1 MDSDNTTKLGEESN
15 LEPLGQLDT
24 CNYCQKSYSNLEIFS
39 CNHKICA
46 ICLFRRIFI
55 LNITELNGSSD
66 ALKIKCAKC
75 ETGVLSKNLDELC
88 DLSTKKSSIFK
99 EIKEGVSSN
108 NSNESNKC
116 QEHHIFKD
124 NLCLDCRENLCLKC
138 KIDPKN
144 NHYSHN
150 IMSNDKVSRMLKAE
164 IINIP
169 LKFKTKELFEHN
181 WNIICKKIKDSSQET
196 FNETTNKIEEL
207 TKALNE
213 FKKEYEQKYKNELTK
228 IVKTLKVLKLFYFD
242 YYFEREEAEKGR
254 DIDSLRYVNSINS
267 ELLNLEMTKDVTF
280 CQKINDAKIILD
292 NLKSN
297 NNINFTTKL
306 IYAKLKTNY
315 NFEYEKKTAHD
326 KFISSV
332 FELKDDKLLTTS
344 FDYSMKIWEEKES
357 ILNSI
362 KTISKRCGCI
372 ISALQIDND
381 RILTSNNTN
390 NAIYMWAPNPS
401 EGYILEQSLTLH
413 SKFVICMAKL
423 KNGNLVT
430 SGMDNLLIV
439 WQKRDGGFYEEKES
453 IQEEYPIKKIVAL
466 TDDKFGY
473 TGDDGVLK
481 IMALKEE
488 EKNEETPDETETGN
502 EKGKESQMVLRYRK
516 ICELKR
522 HSGKINCMC
531 ELKNE
536 YLFTGGAKGNN
547 KNDHYIM
554 VWKPDGN
561 GGYVHNQTLSGH
573 KSDISDIIQLNDG
586 RIVSSSKDR
595 TLIIWKEIIEK
606 DKDNIK
612 YVQDEVLTE
621 YPHGMYGLLQLRDG
635 RICTITS
642 NNSLIFWRKWGSLG
656 YC

>member
-1 MDSDNTTKLGEESN
+1 MDSDNTTKQGDESN

-46 ICLFRRIFI
+46 ICLSRRIFI

-99 EIKEGVSSN
+99 EINEGVSTN
-108 NSNESNKC
+108 NNNESNKC

-124 NLCLDCRENLCLKC
+124 NLCLDCRENLCIKC
-138 KIDPKN
+138 KTNPKN
-144 NHYSHN
+144 QHYSHN

-164 IINIP
+164 IMNIP

-242 YYFEREEAEKGR
+242 YYFEKDEAEKGR

-297 NNINFTTKL
+297 SNINFTTKF

-315 NFEYEKKTAHD
+315 NFEYEKKAAHD

-390 NAIYMWAPNPS
+390 NAIYMWAPNPQ

-439 WQKRDGGFYEEKES
+439 WQKRDGQFYEEKES

-466 TDDKFGY
+466 TGDKFGY

-481 IMALKEE
+481 IMAQKEE

-502 EKGKESQMVLRYRK
+502 EKGKESQMVLRYDK

-554 VWKPDGN
+554 VWKPDDN
-561 GGYVHNQTLSGH
+561 GGYVHNQTLSGN

-595 TLIIWKEIIEK
+595 TLIIWKETIEK

-642 NNSLIFWRKWGSLG
+642 NNSLIFWRKWGSLA